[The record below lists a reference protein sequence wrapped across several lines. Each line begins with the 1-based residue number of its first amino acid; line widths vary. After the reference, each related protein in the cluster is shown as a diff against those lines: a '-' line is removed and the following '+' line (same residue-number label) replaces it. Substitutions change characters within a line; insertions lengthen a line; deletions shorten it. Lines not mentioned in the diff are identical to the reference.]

1 VPVVASDIDG
11 FAERAIAL
19 NAEANGVYVEVL
31 RRDLLDDRAA
41 AEPRYDVILAGDVF
55 YERQMSERAFA
66 FLLRHSAAGAQI
78 LIGDPGRTYLPR
90 HRLRRCCEYSIA
102 VARDLEDGIG
112 RVTFNRPQARNAL
125 TFAMYERLAQICEA
139 ADGDRSL
146 KVLILTGQ
154 GDKAFAAGT
163 DINQF
168 RGFKTPQDALDY
180 ESRIDRILSA
190 LEACRVPTIAAIAG
204 ACTGGGAG
212 IAACCDLRIAAANAK
227 FGFPIARTLGNCLS
241 MASLS
246 RLAALIG
253 PARVKDL
260 VFTARLLETAEAA
273 RIGLLNEVVDD
284 LPALQRR
291 TEELAR
297 LIAGNAPLT
306 LRATKEALR
315 RLQMRLSREEGEDLI
330 LMCYMSRDFREGM
343 DAFLNKRPP
352 QWAGE

>member
-1 VPVVASDIDG
+1 MLQPDSTAASD
-11 FAERAIAL
+11 
-19 NAEANGVYVEVL
+19 
-31 RRDLLDDRAA
+31 LL
-41 AEPRYDVILAGDVF
+41 YQV
-55 YERQMSERAFA
+55 
-66 FLLRHSAAGAQI
+66 
-78 LIGDPGRTYLPR
+78 
-90 HRLRRCCEYSIA
+90 
-102 VARDLEDGIG
+102 EDGIG

-168 RGFKTPQDALDY
+168 RAFKTPQDALDY

-315 RLQMRLSREEGEDLI
+315 RLQTRLSREEGEDLI